1 MILETW
7 LLSES
12 HILLKP
18 INMNKR
24 GLEAYEIL
32 FFSSLLVY
40 LLVNKAGLV
49 AILTERPGNILLVR
63 S

>member
-1 MILETW
+1 MR
-7 LLSES
+7 LLSEC

-18 INMNKR
+18 IIMNMR

-32 FFSSLLVY
+32 VFSSLLVY

-49 AILTERPGNILLVR
+49 AVLTERPCDILLVR